1 MTRVDREYLAL
12 LQLSVTRWSPRPFP
26 PRLPR
31 QSYRCSN
38 FMRFHGIELYH
49 YTLLHVECS
58 DIKAAQDC
66 RIHRSTLQEL
76 FDTWNT
82 VPWFKLSSFMEI
94 LYIVYIQMTINMLS
108 RLSRRDIIVYDFF
121 FIFIFPSI
129 SLLYFI
135 TTTTYFHWI
144 IFKGVI
150 ILNHLFFLPKRA
162 SFFIIIQF

>member
-49 YTLLHVECS
+49 YTSLHVECS

-82 VPWFKLSSFMEI
+82 IPWFKLSSFMEI
-94 LYIVYIQMTINMLS
+94 LYIAYIQMTINMLS
-108 RLSRRDIIVYDFF
+108 RLSRRDS
-121 FIFIFPSI
+121 IF
-129 SLLYFI
+129 
-135 TTTTYFHWI
+135 YFH
-144 IFKGVI
+144 
-150 ILNHLFFLPKRA
+150 L
-162 SFFIIIQF
+162 SFHFIIIFYKYYNIFSLDHLQRCYHLKSFI